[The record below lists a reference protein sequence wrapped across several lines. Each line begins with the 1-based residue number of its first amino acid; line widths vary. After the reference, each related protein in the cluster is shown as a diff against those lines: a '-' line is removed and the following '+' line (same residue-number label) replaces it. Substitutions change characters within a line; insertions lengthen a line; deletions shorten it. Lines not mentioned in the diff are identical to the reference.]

1 MKLKWT
7 PAEKQKFFDLISAE
21 YGEGAIVT
29 TNQVREIREKNNLA
43 GGAKANWFLKDY
55 WYAKGKAKLPVN
67 GELVTSVKPKKL
79 KVPVMPLFSPSVK

>member
-1 MKLKWT
+1 MIMKLKWT
-7 PAEKQKFFDLISAE
+7 PAEKQKFIDLISAE

-55 WYAKGKAKLPVN
+55 WHAKG
-67 GELVTSVKPKKL
+67 
-79 KVPVMPLFSPSVK
+79 